1 MNEFI
6 SMGRVI
12 KKDPKAHPH
21 DPKSIIEEHS
31 NGLTK
36 RELFAAMALQT
47 LLQRWNIEDTE
58 PMCSKAVLIAD
69 YLIKELEK

>member
-1 MNEFI
+1 MSEFV

-31 NGLTK
+31 NGLRV
-36 RELFAAMALQT
+36 REYFAAMALQT
-47 LLQRWNIEDTE
+47 LLSKHVEEFAESCQ
-58 PMCSKAVLIAD
+58 KAVLVAD
-69 YLIKELEK
+69 LLIKELEK